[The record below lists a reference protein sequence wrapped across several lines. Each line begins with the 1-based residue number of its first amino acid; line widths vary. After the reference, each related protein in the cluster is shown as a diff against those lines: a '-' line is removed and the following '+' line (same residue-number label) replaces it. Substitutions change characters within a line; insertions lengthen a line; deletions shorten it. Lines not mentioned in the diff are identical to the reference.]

1 MIQQKYGRSSQENNM
16 ATNFTIKP
24 RRNEPQD
31 RLIKRFLKKTKKSGL
46 IEELRNR
53 RDYKK
58 PSDKRRRARQ
68 KAIARRKKE
77 EAKRNK

>member
-1 MIQQKYGRSSQENNM
+1 M

-24 RRNEPQD
+24 RRGETQD
-31 RLIKRFLKKTKKSGL
+31 RLIKRFLKKTKKSGI

-58 PSDKRRRARQ
+58 PSDKRRRAKQ

-77 EAKRNK
+77 EAKRNKNN